1 MFKKKKMIYK
11 DITNIIMNICGRFK
25 GISTVKYQSDILNN
39 KQGNDKPIQVFIDDI
54 TNHQFNL
61 TTNIVKVEYNIY
73 ILMTPKKDAEGILN
87 AQDEAYNAALN
98 ILYKIDNMDEYKGIL
113 SVYDYSII
121 TVSHMTD
128 NDSAGVKLSLV
139 LRIPNGVNL
148 CEINDNFND
157 EAIKPEEDNEITL
170 KEKEEV
176 NDIDL
181 KPVKL
186 PSNKKKKGC

>member
-1 MFKKKKMIYK
+1 
-11 DITNIIMNICGRFK
+11 
-25 GISTVKYQSDILNN
+25 
-39 KQGNDKPIQVFIDDI
+39 
-54 TNHQFNL
+54 
-61 TTNIVKVEYNIY
+61 
-73 ILMTPKKDAEGILN
+73 
-87 AQDEAYNAALN
+87 
-98 ILYKIDNMDEYKGIL
+98 
-113 SVYDYSII
+113 
-121 TVSHMTD
+121 MTD

-148 CEINDNFND
+148 CEVDDNFNA
-157 EAIKPEEDNEITL
+157 EPIKPEEDNEITL

>member
-1 MFKKKKMIYK
+1 MIYK
-11 DITNIIMNICGRFK
+11 DITNILMNICGRFK
-25 GISTVKYQSDILNN
+25 GISTVKYQADILNN

-61 TTNIVKVEYNIY
+61 TTNIVNVEYNIY
-73 ILMTPKKDAEGILN
+73 ILSTPKKDAEGILN

-148 CEINDNFND
+148 CEVDDNFNA
-157 EAIKPEEDNEITL
+157 EPIKPEEDNEITL
-170 KEKEEV
+170 KEKEEI